1 MNRLFLSF
9 FVLILFGLRSC
20 KPTVSIAVKNSSYQY
35 HKSSEEIEVLNV
47 EDSLPA
53 NLDYIGSI
61 TIHHSWKNKS
71 CSYEKVLKIVMGKAD
86 ELGSDLV
93 KIEDHST
100 SKKFKSCHQI
110 AAKFYRKK
118 E

>member
-1 MNRLFLSF
+1 MNKF
-9 FVLILFGLRSC
+9 FIIIVWVLFGLISC
-20 KPTVSIAVKNSSYQY
+20 KPTVSVMIKNSSYQY
-35 HKSSEEIEVLNV
+35 YKSSEEIEVLN
-47 EDSLPA
+47 EKDSLPDDV
-53 NLDYIGSI
+53 DYIGKI

-71 CSYEKVLKIVMGKAD
+71 CSYEKVLKIVMEKAD

-110 AAKFYRKK
+110 AAKFYRKD